1 MFPLISSQ
9 DHCVSSQQSCGCC
22 ARQAASWHRQ
32 NKSVTQEFHP
42 EPKLCKLHWEP
53 GAQAGAAADML
64 DIPCLLEFWS
74 KDVFIEMLSTVVH
87 FLSRDC
93 GSLILLI
100 SRFTFKFEF
109 IPESTHSLWDT
120 DWTSPAHHHCPRKH
134 WGAHHHGYVMLPR
147 LCFWGTF

>member
-9 DHCVSSQQSCGCC
+9 DHSVSSKQSCGCC
-22 ARQAASWHRQ
+22 AGQAASWHRQ
-32 NKSVTQEFHP
+32 NTKPRAPTLQTA
-42 EPKLCKLHWEP
+42 LEP
-53 GAQAGAAADML
+53 GAQADVLSAAQAML

-120 DWTSPAHHHCPRKH
+120 GWTSAAHPAVPESTEEHITM
-134 WGAHHHGYVMLPR
+134 VMS
-147 LCFWGTF
+147 CFQGSASEEHSST